1 MAFLIASRIFPLPSI
16 PLIRFAL
23 NQPFAEAHNFS
34 RVMPLAQAHR
44 NDLAIFNDGFDT
56 GAMFLLR
63 IRHGLPRGGK
73 TSRQGWCIRMAK
85 IRLPGINALSDS
97 ARLEKAAAHEN
108 LCHVADALDSTRS
121 EEHTSEL
128 QSLRHLVC

>member
-23 NQPFAEAHNFS
+23 KQPFAEAHDFS
-34 RVMPLAQAHR
+34 CVMTLSHAHR
-44 NDLAIFNDGFDT
+44 NDVAIFNDGFDP

-63 IRHGLPRGGK
+63 IRHGLPRAGK
-73 TSRQGWCIRMAK
+73 TSRQGWCIRVAK
-85 IRLPGINALSDS
+85 IQFPGINALPDS

-108 LCHVADALDSTRS
+108 LCHIAEALD
-121 EEHTSEL
+121 
-128 QSLRHLVC
+128 